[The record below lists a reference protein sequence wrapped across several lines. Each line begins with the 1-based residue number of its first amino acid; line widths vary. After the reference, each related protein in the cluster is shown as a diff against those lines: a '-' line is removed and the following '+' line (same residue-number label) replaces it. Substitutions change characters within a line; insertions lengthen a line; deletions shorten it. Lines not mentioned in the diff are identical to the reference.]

1 MTTRQLN
8 RACHAAAQLAE
19 INKRVSLHT
28 LRHSFATHLLE
39 HNTGIRVIQVLLGHA
54 KLENTALYTRVAT
67 KTISEVVSPLEHIA
81 LKLKSAEP
89 PT

>member
-1 MTTRQLN
+1 MMEGGHKYGRHN
-8 RACHAAAQLAE
+8 YRPAGALA
-19 INKRVSLHT
+19 
-28 LRHSFATHLLE
+28 
-39 HNTGIRVIQVLLGHA
+39 LGHA

-81 LKLKSAEP
+81 LKFKTATP

>member
-1 MTTRQLN
+1 VHYDSRP
-8 RACHAAAQLAE
+8 
-19 INKRVSLHT
+19 
-28 LRHSFATHLLE
+28 
-39 HNTGIRVIQVLLGHA
+39 LGHA

-81 LKLKSAEP
+81 LKLKKAEP